1 MKQKI
6 EIFRLRLR
14 FLFSENSIPWKNSF
28 PISRFLLNFPFFPG
42 DYREMIGKPI
52 PWRDLGYV
60 SLEEFLDQSPD
71 MCRVS
76 YTPTGKEFCLY
87 LVSFCLVSVS
97 LRNATYNLFYTT
109 FFLHRIR
116 IEYQT
121 KKLYIR
127 LEAISSSF

>member
-1 MKQKI
+1 M
-6 EIFRLRLR
+6 RYPVVN
-14 FLFSENSIPWKNSF
+14 LFPGGMGVTFPWRNSF
-28 PISRFLLNFPFFPG
+28 HISRFLLNFPFFPG

-97 LRNATYNLFYTT
+97 LRNATYNLF
-109 FFLHRIR
+109 LHRIR

-121 KKLYIR
+121 KILYIR